1 MGKPG
6 PKAHSVINDLLK
18 NARGKSPVARVKP
31 VAYREQPTTKENT
44 NISRARKAGY
54 PGTDLPG
61 ALAYLKKME
70 S

>member
-44 NISRARKAGY
+44 EALK
-54 PGTDLPG
+54 DLWM
-61 ALAYLKKME
+61 L
-70 S
+70 